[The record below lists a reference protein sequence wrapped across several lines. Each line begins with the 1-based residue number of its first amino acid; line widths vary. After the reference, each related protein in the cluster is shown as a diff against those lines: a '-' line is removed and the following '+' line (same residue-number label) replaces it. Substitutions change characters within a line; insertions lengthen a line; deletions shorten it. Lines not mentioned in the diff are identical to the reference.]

1 MIKRCAYLLAI
12 GLIVPHLAMSD
23 TLRLPSE
30 SRIAVQVIDTLML
43 DTATPSRANVLLKPV
58 VDQGAMHALPA
69 HCLITA
75 DARLVE
81 GRMRLSAN
89 TLTCIG
95 VMGDTREIFSDELS
109 AAAYDADGEFGVDA
123 SCIASSDQGC
133 QRAELRPEHAFHL
146 KLGKALAI
154 EAQDN
159 PSQRLN
165 EQRRRAGQASDTQ
178 AGDTQ
183 ADDAADATGEAN

>member
-1 MIKRCAYLLAI
+1 MMKRYTYLLA
-12 GLIVPHLAMSD
+12 LSLFLPNLAMGD

-30 SRIAVQVIDTLML
+30 ARIDVQVIDTLRL
-43 DTATPSRANVLLKPV
+43 EQAAPSRANVLLKPV
-58 VDQGAMHALPA
+58 VDQGAAHELPS

-81 GRMRLSAN
+81 GRIRLSAN

-95 VMGDTREIFSDELS
+95 MMGNVREIYSGELS
-109 AAAYDADGEFGVDA
+109 AAAYEANGTFGVDA
-123 SCIASSDQGC
+123 SCTASNDQGC
-133 QRAELRPEHAFHL
+133 QRADLRPEHAFQL

-159 PSQRLN
+159 PSERLN
-165 EQRRRAGQASDTQ
+165 EQRRQAS
-178 AGDTQ
+178 
-183 ADDAADATGEAN
+183 DATGETDEMN